1 MNSKLLKKIVV
12 GIIVIGVLIAG
23 ISGIRFTSVSQHNR
37 EQESIKQQLIST
49 EAVTRQDTQ
58 GVTESGTQQSTQ
70 QSTQQLTQTQ
80 TQADSQQVT
89 QGLTESPTRTDTI
102 SCKVAISCKTL
113 ADNIGALADD
123 KLAKYVPGNGMI
135 LEEVTIKVPQD
146 ATAYDALNLACK
158 AFDIQLEARYTA
170 IYNTY
175 YVEGIG
181 YLYEKNA
188 GSMSGWVYKVN
199 GKTVGVGASGYK
211 LKDGDV
217 VSWYYTIDGGRDV
230 S

>member
-12 GIIVIGVLIAG
+12 AIIVIGALVAG
-23 ISGIRFTSVSQHNR
+23 IAGIRFTSVSQHDR
-37 EQESIKQQLIST
+37 EQESVKQQLIST

-58 GVTESGTQQSTQ
+58 DVTEAVTKTP
-70 QSTQQLTQTQ
+70 TQTY
-80 TQADSQQVT
+80 SQQVT
-89 QGLTESPTRTDTI
+89 QNLTQASTQAPTRTDTI
-102 SCKVAISCKTL
+102 SCKVSISCKTL
-113 ADNIGALADD
+113 ADNIGALTDD

-135 LEEVTIKVPQD
+135 LEEVTIKVPKD

-158 AFDIQLEARYTA
+158 AFDIQLEAGYTA

-181 YLYEKNA
+181 YIYEKNA
-188 GSMSGWVYKVN
+188 GNISGWIYKVN
-199 GKTVGVGASGYK
+199 GKTAGVGASGYK
-211 LKDGDV
+211 LKDGDAI
-217 VSWYYTIDGGRDV
+217 SWHYTIDGGRDV